1 LKTSNEIRKNW
12 NLILENF
19 RKGTLKEFR
28 SRVNE
33 EDFGDMEDSEGGKLS
48 PELAAKINAEL
59 KGQTIKNS
67 ETDNDIQVASALGYD
82 KGTAVYKDAKKVFDK
97 ALEKVTGKQKSGA
110 PDSEP
115 AEEEPGKLSGDDFKS
130 AAEKD
135 QEPSS
140 GASSSD
146 DELAKAKANQEKAL
160 QLIKKNAPHLLDPEY
175 QKDAE
180 ADLAAEPDS
189 QYQKDAEADL
199 AAEPDSQYNK
209 DAEADLDQYD
219 SDSESDDSESDD
231 SESDDWWNQDPDRY
245 KESFNKFGNDL
256 AKLINE
262 IDKSVK

>member
-1 LKTSNEIRKNW
+1 MKTSNDIRKNW

-189 QYQKDAEADL
+189 QY
-199 AAEPDSQYNK
+199 NK

-231 SESDDWWNQDPDRY
+231 RESDDWWNQDPDRY